1 MSHRFVAAPYATL
14 ARRVGRV
21 VCMVDEL
28 IRVAVIFGGRSSEHA
43 ISCMSAGC
51 VIDAMDRR
59 KYEVIPVGI
68 TRSGSWLRQPDDS
81 SWMKLID
88 GRLPEVPA
96 VGDAATLSLD
106 PSRRGIWF
114 TSESGDSVW
123 QPVDIVFAVLHG
135 PNGEDGSI
143 QGLFELAGLPFVGS
157 GVFASAACMDKGHT
171 KTILAAANL
180 PVGSWSPFQAK
191 HWRADSRTVVET
203 VRGLGWPMFVKPAR
217 AGSSM
222 GVSKAGNDPTLHE
235 AVEQALEHDPRII
248 VEAAVENARE
258 IECGVLGRSGGSFEA
273 SVCAEIKVRE
283 GHDFYDFEAKYL
295 DDSVDLTVPAELAES
310 EEKEIQDLAVR
321 AFEALGCEGLAR
333 VDFFL
338 THTGD
343 VIINEVNT
351 MPGFTPIS
359 MYPRMWAESGVPYE
373 LLIDALIQEG
383 ISRGVGLR

>member
-1 MSHRFVAAPYATL
+1 VPFARL
-14 ARRVGRV
+14 ARCLGRV
-21 VCMVDEL
+21 ARMVAEL

-51 VIDAMDRR
+51 VLEAIDRT
-59 KYEVIPVGI
+59 KYEVIPIGI
-68 TRSGSWLRQPDDS
+68 TQAGNWVLQSGDS

-88 GRLPEVPA
+88 EQLPQVPDG
-96 VGDAATLSLD
+96 GDEALLSLD
-106 PSRRGIWF
+106 PSRRGVWIN
-114 TSESGDSVW
+114 SGSGDWSW
-123 QPVDIVFAVLHG
+123 QPVDIVFPVLHG
-135 PNGEDGSI
+135 ANGEDGSI

-180 PVGSWSPFQAK
+180 PVGSWSPFQAE
-191 HWRADSRTVVET
+191 HWRTNRTSVVET
-203 VRGLGWPMFVKPAR
+203 VSGLGWPMFVKPAR
-217 AGSSM
+217 AGSSL
-222 GVSKAGNDPTLHE
+222 GVSKAANDSALRE
-235 AVEQALEHDPRII
+235 AVERALEHDPRIV

-258 IECGVLGRSGGSFEA
+258 IECGVLGRSGGTVAA

-295 DDSVDLTVPAELAES
+295 DDSVDLQVPAELTES
-310 EEKEIQDLAVR
+310 EEDEIQGLAVR

-338 THTGD
+338 TSSGD

-359 MYPRMWAESGVPYE
+359 MYPSMWAKSGLPYDV
-373 LLIDALIQEG
+373 LIDELIQEG
-383 ISRGVGLR
+383 ITRGTGLR